1 MGAFGRYDLKWYCI
15 PEKACNFIFSTKTP
29 SKNKTFAKKQ
39 QIKRQASFFHCDIML
54 KLSEFGQA
62 SCVIP
67 YYSNNKELHSN
78 KWLSISGQIYL
89 SIFWEIGTKWERL

>member
-1 MGAFGRYDLKWYCI
+1 MGVFARYDLKRYCI

-54 KLSEFGQA
+54 KLSEFGQV

-67 YYSNNKELHSN
+67 YYIVINDFPYQGKFTCQSSEKLVQNEKDYSLTL
-78 KWLSISGQIYL
+78 K
-89 SIFWEIGTKWERL
+89 F